1 MGLVGGWGSQ
11 SFWTVISE
19 INGKVGNFAG
29 SKVVKFLALGV
40 LYSVSHMMNPD
51 FTIFYLKEK

>member
-11 SFWTVISE
+11 SFWAVVSE

-40 LYSVSHMMNPD
+40 LYSVRHSNWPECD
-51 FTIFYLKEK
+51 